1 MRNRKRAIAEHR
13 SGVAMTA
20 HADRGLR
27 KWEQHEAHFAS
38 AFGFSAVISVT
49 AIAAGF
55 AYSDHGNAT
64 SLQRGA

>member
-1 MRNRKRAIAEHR
+1 MA
-13 SGVAMTA
+13 A
-20 HADRGLR
+20 HAARGLW

-49 AIAAGF
+49 AIAARL
-55 AYSDHGNAT
+55 AYPYYANGT